1 MEFSDVLRTRRAVR
15 SYRRDPVP
23 QDKLDR
29 LKEALQLAPSGNNR
43 EPYRFIFVLD
53 PAKRERI
60 AREAC
65 HQDFIKDAPVIMAA
79 CCEKGYSFD
88 TAIAV
93 DHMVLAA
100 TNEGLGT
107 CWIGW
112 FERDVV
118 RRILNV
124 PDNMEIPILV
134 TIGYKAVEP
143 EVKPRKP
150 IEELVGIDAY

>member
-1 MEFSDVLRTRRAVR
+1 MEFSDVLKTRRAVR
-15 SYRRDPVP
+15 SYKKDPVP
-23 QDKLDR
+23 REKLNR
-29 LKEALQLAPSGNNR
+29 LMEALQLAPSGNNR

-53 PAKRERI
+53 PKKRERI
-60 AREAC
+60 ASEAC
-65 HQDFIKDAPVIMAA
+65 HQEFIKDAPVIMAA

-100 TNEGLGT
+100 TNVGLGT

-124 PDNMEIPILV
+124 PENMEIPILI
-134 TIGYKAVEP
+134 TIGYKDGESEP
-143 EVKPRKP
+143 KPRKS
-150 IEELVGIDAY
+150 IEELVGIDTF

>member
-1 MEFSDVLRTRRAVR
+1 
-15 SYRRDPVP
+15 
-23 QDKLDR
+23 
-29 LKEALQLAPSGNNR
+29 
-43 EPYRFIFVLD
+43 LD